1 MSQPKPLYDAKTE
14 QALMTE
20 IWSPQIS
27 DDPYAFVMFAFP
39 WGQKGTPLEHQ
50 TGPRRWQ
57 AKQLKRI
64 AKHISD
70 GHMAKAQKAAL
81 RMLRKSTASGRGIGK
96 SAEVAWLVLW
106 MLSTRLGSS
115 TIVTANNEQQLKSRT
130 WAEVGKW
137 HAMAINSH
145 WFEKQAMALKPAPW
159 FEDLLKKQLK
169 VDCGYYY
176 AQAQL
181 WSEETP
187 DAFAGVHNHNG
198 IMLIFDEASG
208 IPKAIWD
215 VSEGFFT
222 EPTIDRYWF
231 CFSNPRR
238 NTGAFF
244 ETFHRNRDFWEGEHI
259 DSRTV
264 EGTDLAVYEGIIRQ
278 YGADSDEARVEVYGQ
293 FPKQGDKQF
302 ISREV
307 VDLASSRELPAE
319 DRGAPLIMG
328 CDIARFGDDE
338 CVVRWRQGR
347 DARSRPAI
355 RWKSMDLV
363 YSANRIAEL
372 IDEIKP
378 DSVAIDG
385 GGVGGGVVDILKDRG
400 YRVVEVQFGAKADDD
415 RYGNKRTEIWGRMRD
430 WLGEGCIEN
439 EGRLMDDLSAPEYGF
454 ASSTSDKLML
464 ESKEKMKS
472 RGYHSPDD
480 ADALA
485 LTFAV
490 RVSRTDTRTSRSG
503 GRRNRVAE
511 GMDYSVLG

>member
-1 MSQPKPLYDAKTE
+1 MTQSKPIYNAKDE
-14 QALMTE
+14 QALMTFL
-20 IWSPQIS
+20 WSPEIA
-27 DDPYAFVMFAFP
+27 DDPYAFVMAAFP
-39 WGQKGTPLEHQ
+39 WGKKGTPLEDQ
-50 TGPRRWQ
+50 DGPRAWQ
-57 AKQLKRI
+57 TYWLKRI
-64 AKHISD
+64 TKHLKD
-70 GHMAKAQKAAL
+70 ADYAKAK
-81 RMLRKSTASGRGIGK
+81 REPFSMLRGAVASGRGIGK
-96 SAEVAWLVLW
+96 SALVSWLVLW
-106 MLSTRLGSS
+106 MLTTRLGAT

-137 HAMAINSH
+137 ATLAINSH
-145 WFEKQAMALKPAPW
+145 WFEKGAMYLKPAPW
-159 FEDLLKKQLK
+159 YDELLKKQLK
-169 VDCGYYY
+169 IDTGYMY

-181 WSEETP
+181 WSEESP
-187 DAFAGVHNHNG
+187 DAFAGIHNTKG
-198 IMLIFDEASG
+198 VLLIFDEASG
-208 IPKAIWD
+208 IPPPIYT

-222 EPTIDRYWF
+222 EKTVDRYWF

-238 NTGAFF
+238 NSGPFF
-244 ETFHRNRDFWEGEHI
+244 ELFHKMRDTWECQNI
-259 DSRTV
+259 DARTV
-264 EGTDLAVYEGIIRQ
+264 EANDAAVYDSIIRK
-278 YGADSDEARVEVYGQ
+278 YGADSDEARVEVYGK

-302 ISREV
+302 INREV
-307 VDLASSRELPAE
+307 IDLAATRELAAE

-372 IDEIKP
+372 IDETKP

-400 YRVVEVQFGAKADDD
+400 YRVVEVQFGSKADDD

-430 WLGEGCIEN
+430 WLGEGCIADD
-439 EGRLMDDLSAPEYGF
+439 GRLADDLSAPEYGF
-454 ASSTSDKLML
+454 ASATSDKLML

-503 GRRNRVAE
+503 GRRTRVAD

>member
-1 MSQPKPLYDAKTE
+1 MSQPKPIYSAKDE
-14 QALMTE
+14 QALMTFL
-20 IWSPQIS
+20 WSPDIA
-27 DDPYAFVMFAFP
+27 DNPYAFVMAAFP
-39 WGQKGTPLEHQ
+39 WNKPGTPLEGKH
-50 TGPRRWQ
+50 GPRAWQTRW
-57 AKQLKRI
+57 LKRI
-64 AKHISD
+64 AAHIKA
-70 GHMAKAQKAAL
+70 GELAQAK
-81 RMLRKSTASGRGIGK
+81 RESHTMLKGAVASGRGIGK
-96 SAEVAWLVLW
+96 SALVSWLVLW
-106 MLSTRLGSS
+106 MLTTRLGAT

-130 WAEVGKW
+130 WAEVGFW
-137 HAMAINSH
+137 HTLAINSH

-169 VDCGYYY
+169 IDTGYFY

-187 DAFAGVHNHNG
+187 DAFAGIHNHKG
-198 IMLIFDEASG
+198 VCLIFDEASG
-208 IPKAIWD
+208 IPPAIWK

-222 EPTIDRYWF
+222 EKTIDRYWLA
-231 CFSNPRR
+231 FSNPRR
-238 NTGAFF
+238 NSGTFF
-244 ETFHRNRDFWEGEHI
+244 ECFHRQRDVWVTENI
-259 DSRTV
+259 DARTV
-264 EGTDLAVYEGIIRQ
+264 EENDAAVYAAIIAQ
-278 YGADSDEARVEVYGQ
+278 YGPDSDEARVEVYGQ
-293 FPKQGDKQF
+293 FPKQGDRQF
-302 ISREV
+302 ISREAIS
-307 VDLASSRELPAE
+307 LAATRELPPE
-319 DRGAPLIMG
+319 DRGAPLVMG

-347 DARSRPAI
+347 DARTRPAI

-372 IDEIKP
+372 IDETKP

-400 YRVVEVQFGAKADDD
+400 YRVVEVQFGSKADDD

-430 WLGEGCIEN
+430 WLGEGCIEDD
-439 EGRLMDDLSAPEYGF
+439 GRLADDLSAPEYGF
-454 ASSTSDKLML
+454 ASATSDKLML

-490 RVSRTDTRTSRSG
+490 RVSRSDTRTSRSG
-503 GRRNRVAE
+503 GRRSRVAE
-511 GMDYSVLG
+511 GLDYSVLG